1 MQVALNFLF
10 AFVFS
15 FIGSIPPG
23 TINLTALQ
31 LGLEHKTKIAL
42 RLSFAAAIV
51 EYVYAWL
58 AVIFENL
65 ITSSP
70 VILEN
75 FKLIAALVMLVFG
88 ILNIWSVK
96 KPTGLAQKFQE
107 SGFRRGL
114 VLGILNPMG
123 MPFWIAMTAYLKME
137 GWISFSDSVDLHAYL
152 LGVSIGGFALL
163 IVLAYLAKKMV
174 TFFQPGSA
182 VRYIPGIVLL
192 LLGIYGFVEYLL
204 LSN

>member
-1 MQVALNFLF
+1 MQIALNFLLG
-10 AFVFS
+10 AVFS

-31 LGLEHKTKIAL
+31 LGLEHKIKTAV
-42 RLSFAAAIV
+42 RLSAAAAVV
-51 EYVYAWL
+51 EYLYAWV
-58 AVIFENL
+58 AVLFEDW

-75 FKLIAALVMLVFG
+75 FKLIAAVVMLVFG
-88 ILNIWSVK
+88 VLNIRSVR
-96 KPTGLAQKFQE
+96 KPTGFAQKFQE

-114 VLGILNPMG
+114 VLGILNPLA
-123 MPFWIAMTAYLKME
+123 MPFWIAITAYLKVQ
-137 GWISFSDSVDLHAYL
+137 GWISFSDNFELHAYL
-152 LGVSIGGFALL
+152 VGVSAGGFALL

-174 TFFQPGSA
+174 TFFQAGSR

-192 LLGIYGFVEYLL
+192 LLGIYGLMEYMLL
-204 LSN
+204 